1 MKKTSITLFNF
12 GLLFS
17 LIFGLNLNTDRGL
30 NQYFNN
36 QNLEKGSA
44 FEYNQLA
51 DLEESKADEELEEL
65 GIELHPGSEFM
76 PGSDGTP
83 RSLNHCKSLVYQ
95 TLKSLPEEPVNR
107 LKHLTLYFSD
117 EGRRGLGGGNT
128 VILRC
133 QNVTDEEL
141 VAVLVHE
148 MGHVMDTGVMNGSYE
163 SGASAYT
170 DGGNRVYLNDASVEY
185 YDISWEREDKLK
197 VGVSK
202 YDFVS
207 GYAMSDPFEDFAESY
222 AYYILHGTEFR
233 TLAEQNETIEEKYEF
248 FKNQVF
254 NGMEYENGR
263 EAREVKT
270 GMRHYDVTVLP
281 YDLDKF
287 FIS

>member
-1 MKKTSITLFNF
+1 M
-12 GLLFS
+12 
-17 LIFGLNLNTDRGL
+17 IFGLNLNTDTGL

-36 QNLEKGSA
+36 ENLVKGSA
-44 FEYNQLA
+44 VEYNRLA
-51 DLEESKADEELEEL
+51 AWRESNREEKLEDL
-65 GIELHPGSEFM
+65 GIVLHPGSEFM

-83 RSLNHCKSLVYQ
+83 RSLNHCQTLVYK
-95 TLKSLPEEPVNR
+95 TLKSLPSEPVNK
-107 LKHLTLYFSD
+107 LKHLTLYFAD

-128 VILRC
+128 IILRC

-148 MGHVMDTGVMNGSYE
+148 MGHIMDTGVMNGSYE
-163 SGASAYT
+163 TGASSYS
-170 DGGNRVYLNDASVEY
+170 DGSIRVYLNDSSVEF

-197 VGVSK
+197 SGANK
-202 YDFVS
+202 YGFVS

-222 AYYILHGTEFR
+222 AYYILHGIEFR
-233 TLAEQNETIEEKYEF
+233 TLAKQNKTLAKKYDF
-248 FKNQVF
+248 FKNKVF
-254 NGMEYENGR
+254 NGVEYENGI

-270 GMRHYDVTVLP
+270 GRRHYDVTVLP